1 MNRIRRPVGHR
12 LWLACSLMLGAVGW
26 SMAAHASM
34 PSKRPVAQQALPSA
48 SAAPRLGH
56 ESKQRVKASAPQ
68 RTTAQGTPS
77 KRPVAAA
84 APKRTTAQ
92 VPQRATRP
100 VAAAAGAAA
109 GTAAIVSYAERM
121 GLRRVPDPLNLNSSV
136 ALVMD
141 AQTNEILLG
150 KNDTAV
156 LPIASLT
163 KLMTGVL
170 IADANLPMDEV
181 ITITSADV
189 DRLKNSGSRLAVGTR
204 LTRAEA
210 LHLAMMSS
218 ENRAAHALART
229 FPGGVERFV
238 ELMNQKAAQ
247 LGMTD
252 TRFVDPTGLSSLN
265 QSSARDLAIL
275 TAASH
280 ERPLLRR
287 YTTSPSYELAVGN
300 QVLPYRN
307 SNRLVNSDAWDIGL
321 QKTGFIREAGRCVV
335 MQVNMAGRQLIMVLL
350 DATDVNA
357 RLGDAERLRR
367 WVESSLFDSPQHMA
381 TASGRS

>member
-1 MNRIRRPVGHR
+1 MNRTRRPVASR
-12 LWLACSLMLGAVGW
+12 LWLACSLLLGITAW
-26 SMAAHASM
+26 SAAAQAGV
-34 PSKRPVAQQALPSA
+34 PSKRPVAQQDGPSV
-48 SAAPRLGH
+48 SAAARVGG
-56 ESKQRVKASAPQ
+56 VKASAPQ
-68 RTTAQGTPS
+68 RTSNSGSSS

-84 APKRTTAQ
+84 PQRTAAH
-92 VPQRATRP
+92 VPQRQTRQVAVAAT
-100 VAAAAGAAA
+100 AAAAGAVV
-109 GTAAIVSYAERM
+109 VSYGERM
-121 GLRRVPDPLNLNSSV
+121 GLRRVQDPLNLNSSV

-141 AQTNEILLG
+141 AETQEILLG

-170 IADANLPMDEV
+170 IADAQLPMDET

-189 DRLKNSGSRLAVGTR
+189 DRLKNSGSRLAVGAR
-204 LTRAEA
+204 LTRREA

-229 FPGGVERFV
+229 YPGGVDRFV
-238 ELMNQKAAQ
+238 HRMNQKAQ
-247 LGMTD
+247 ELGMTD
-252 TRFVDPTGLSSLN
+252 TRFVDPTGLSSEN
-265 QSSARDLAIL
+265 QSSARDIAIL
-275 TAASH
+275 AAASH

-287 YTTSPSYELAVGN
+287 YSTSPSYELAVGRH
-300 QVLPYRN
+300 VLPYRN

-350 DATDVNA
+350 DATDANA

-367 WVESSLFDSPQHMA
+367 WVETSLFSAQQLADVSD
-381 TASGRS
+381 RS

>member
-1 MNRIRRPVGHR
+1 
-12 LWLACSLMLGAVGW
+12 LLACSLMAGLLATSHVAV
-26 SMAAHASM
+26 ASS
-34 PSKRPVAQQALPSA
+34 PSKKPVAQA
-48 SAAPRLGH
+48 SGVNATSSSRAAYPVKAAAPHRTG
-56 ESKQRVKASAPQ
+56 SSAN
-68 RTTAQGTPS
+68 PS

-84 APKRTTAQ
+84 QPPRKQAQ
-92 VPQRATRP
+92 VPQRQARP
-100 VAAAAGAAA
+100 VATAAAAGSGAMAAA
-109 GTAAIVSYAERM
+109 VVSYGERM
-121 GLRRVPDPLNLNSSV
+121 GLRRVQDPLNLNSSV

-141 AQTNEILLG
+141 AETNEILLG

-170 IADANLPMDEV
+170 VADAQLPMDEM

-189 DRLKNSGSRLAVGTR
+189 DRLKNSGSRLAVGSR
-204 LTRAEA
+204 LTRGEA

-229 FPGGVERFV
+229 FPGGVDHFV
-238 ELMNQKAAQ
+238 GLMNQKAAS
-247 LGMTD
+247 LGMSD
-252 TRFVDPTGLSSLN
+252 TRFVDPTGLSSDN

-280 ERPLLRR
+280 ERSVLRELS
-287 YTTSPSYELAVGN
+287 TSPGYELYVGRH
-300 QVLPYRN
+300 VLAYRN
-307 SNRLVNSDAWDIGL
+307 SNRLVKSDAWDIGL

-335 MQVNMAGRQLIMVLL
+335 MQVNVAGRQLIMVLL
-350 DATDVNA
+350 DATNNNT

-367 WVESSLFDSPQHMA
+367 WVESSLTGAQPLPGSA
-381 TASGRS
+381 G

>member
-1 MNRIRRPVGHR
+1 MNKTRRPVASR
-12 LWLACSLMLGAVGW
+12 LWLACSVLLGATAW
-26 SMAAHASM
+26 SATAQANV
-34 PSKRPVAQQALPSA
+34 PSKRPVAQQAAPS
-48 SAAPRLGH
+48 
-56 ESKQRVKASAPQ
+56 VSAPQ
-68 RTTAQGTPS
+68 RTSSNTGSPS
-77 KRPVAAA
+77 KRPVAA
-84 APKRTTAQ
+84 
-92 VPQRATRP
+92 VPQRTAAHIPQRQTRP
-100 VAAAAGAAA
+100 AAAST
-109 GTAAIVSYAERM
+109 TAASVGEVVVSYGERL
-121 GLRRVPDPLNLNSSV
+121 GLRRVQDPLNLNSSV

-141 AQTNEILLG
+141 AETQEILLG

-170 IADANLPMDEV
+170 IADAQLPMDEK

-204 LTRAEA
+204 LTRREA

-229 FPGGVERFV
+229 YPGGVERFV
-238 ELMNQKAAQ
+238 QLMNQKAQ
-247 LGMTD
+247 ELGMTD
-252 TRFVDPTGLSSLN
+252 TRFVDPTGLSSEN
-265 QSSARDLAIL
+265 QSSARDIAIL
-275 TAASH
+275 AAASH
-280 ERPLLRR
+280 ERPLLR
-287 YTTSPSYELAVGN
+287 YFSTSPGYELAVGR

-350 DATDVNA
+350 DATDANA

-367 WVESSLFDSPQHMA
+367 WVEVSLFSPHHVA
-381 TASGRS
+381 DVSDRS